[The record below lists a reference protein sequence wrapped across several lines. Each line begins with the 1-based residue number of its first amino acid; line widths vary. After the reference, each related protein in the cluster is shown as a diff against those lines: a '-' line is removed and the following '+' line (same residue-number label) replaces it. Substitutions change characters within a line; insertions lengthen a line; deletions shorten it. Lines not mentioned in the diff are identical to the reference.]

1 MTIGL
6 QRDDGGEGED
16 EEEEEKTTVR
26 SVPDGSDKNEKTDV
40 RAAKVIPALLPY
52 KTDPALDLAEDHKLG
67 CFSRSIS
74 TWLS

>member
-6 QRDDGGEGED
+6 KRDGGGGGD
-16 EEEEEKTTVR
+16 EEEEKTTVR

-52 KTDPALDLAEDHKLG
+52 RTDSALDSAEDHQLG